1 MSALVEEVE
10 WTLSLV
16 IRIPAYGTK
25 GTEWTM
31 ASYKFTDNRVTT

>member
-16 IRIPAYGTK
+16 IRIPAYRTKGTK
-25 GTEWTM
+25 GTM
-31 ASYKFTDNRVTT
+31 ASYKFTDNRIIT